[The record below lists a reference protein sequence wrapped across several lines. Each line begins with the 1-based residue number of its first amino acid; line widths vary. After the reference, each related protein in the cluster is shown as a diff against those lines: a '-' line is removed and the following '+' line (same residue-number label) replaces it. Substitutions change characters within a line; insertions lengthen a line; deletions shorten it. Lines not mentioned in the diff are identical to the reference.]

1 MKNKFY
7 SSQLFPF
14 AISLCIFTTAAVF
27 GWFKLR
33 YGFNFIDEGWQ
44 MTEAWRITVGDDF
57 FRDRLIG
64 SGLRAGTLINAFI
77 FKLHPG
83 ITLLGFRELQFFL
96 TIISL
101 LLLSFSLYQIN
112 KIFWYLPAIFSIF
125 AFTGLDVIGLMS
137 TLNYFTYPHL
147 FMTLHLAFFIMGLHQ
162 QSVLLKRILYITAG
176 IFLWLISFSLL
187 HMSLVIFSVV
197 LLYFIIK
204 KFKLESI
211 DFNLKDLCFVMAP
224 VILLWTFFLGFYGNH
239 FIKNVILDVQSFHLT
254 PTHQTG
260 SILSI
265 NWDVLKRVIII
276 LPFTIV
282 FLWSTKIS
290 KTAYLIGT
298 LFIMATAMFAV
309 IDTSLFG
316 LITPFYRGGYSG
328 SAGRTLW
335 FVALLASSYFLLLC
349 HFIFKIVKRKTW
361 NNLELFSLV
370 LFIPSIIA
378 AVSGTVFSAL
388 GMLVILDA
396 SIPFVA
402 ALACIILSMETIK
415 KKTSLTQLS
424 ILILFL
430 APFYCTTAWSDWK
443 FTFFDVAPEQANVEI
458 ETGFGR
464 GIKTNEIYK
473 NLYEWI
479 SATSQAYS
487 NNDDYII
494 SYVSTP
500 MVHMIARRRPA
511 LSLSNIAFNELPD
524 EYFDKLMEFMKSRKR
539 KPQMAYVF
547 EATPVLVPVSLEN
560 PARIWQEKQ
569 FSFPSDD
576 PISRYVLANMTMME
590 SFRISD
596 ELSVRCFLDN
606 AAASHVLENKYR
618 SGSSGAKP
626 SVR

>member
-44 MTEAWRITVGDDF
+44 MTEAWRITTGDDF

-77 FKLHPG
+77 FKLHPD

-101 LLLSFSLYQIN
+101 LLLSFSLYKIN

-125 AFTGLDVIGLMS
+125 AFTGLDAMGLMS

-147 FMTLHLAFFIMGLHQ
+147 FLTLHLAFFILGLQQ
-162 QSVLLKRILYITAG
+162 QSVLLKRILYLTAG
-176 IFLWLISFSLL
+176 ICLWLISFCLL
-187 HMSLVIFSVV
+187 HMSLVIFSAA

-204 KFKLESI
+204 KIKLESL
-211 DFNLKDLCFVMAP
+211 DFSLKDLGFVMAP
-224 VILLWTFFLGFYGNH
+224 VILLWATFLGFYGNY
-239 FIKNVILDVQSFHLT
+239 FIKNIFLDIQSALST
-254 PTHQTG
+254 TTHQAG

-276 LPFTIV
+276 LPFTIL

-290 KTAYLIGT
+290 KTVSLIGV
-298 LFIMATAMFAV
+298 LLIMAVTMFAV

-316 LITPFYRGGYSG
+316 LIVPYYHGWYNGW
-328 SAGRTLW
+328 AGRPLW
-335 FVALLASSYFLLLC
+335 FAALLTLSYLLLLC
-349 HFIFKIVKRKTW
+349 HFIFKIVRREPWT
-361 NNLELFSLV
+361 NLELFSLV

-378 AVSGTVFSAL
+378 AVSGTAFSAL
-388 GMLVILDA
+388 GMLVVLNA
-396 SIPFVA
+396 SIPSIA
-402 ALACIILSMETIK
+402 SMACAILSMETMRK
-415 KKTSLTQLS
+415 RTYLTQLS
-424 ILILFL
+424 ILVLFL
-430 APFYCTTAWSDWK
+430 APFYYTTAWSDWK

-524 EYFDKLMEFMKSRKR
+524 DYFDKLMEFMKSRKR

-547 EATPVLVPVSLEN
+547 EAMPVLVPVSLEN

-576 PISRYVLANMTMME
+576 PISRYVLANMTMIE
-590 SFRISD
+590 SFPISNG
-596 ELSVRCFLDN
+596 LSVRCFLDH
-606 AAASHVLENKYR
+606 ATASRVLENHGYETQ
-618 SGSSGAKP
+618 GKP
-626 SVR
+626 